1 VRKFSSGSSV
11 GPTSEEDAEQLQLHK
26 AVLSAAGPLNP
37 SVHYAQFTQT
47 QVSTAA
53 GVIVLA
59 AAAVAVAWRVKE

>member
-1 VRKFSSGSSV
+1 MFS
-11 GPTSEEDAEQLQLHK
+11 TQ
-26 AVLSAAGPLNP
+26 